1 MPDIFV
7 SNYDKYPVV
16 SAYIDNKLEF
26 ISVVRDSVLNDIYL
40 CRVEN
45 ILKNINSA
53 FVRYGD
59 NEHGYVALKNILPV
73 TVVNREIKSP
83 SELRKGDEI
92 VLQVE
97 AEPLKLKKAKLSSR
111 ISVSG
116 KFVVVTLGRKGVG
129 ASLKISQEERNRLIS
144 GARNHYDDLSGEYN
158 TKLIDTDFGVIVR
171 TEAVNLSDDELD
183 DKLRDDQR
191 TCIEKICNIL
201 SLAKSRKVFSCL
213 QKNDSADEAYHI
225 EKARA
230 FLKTKTSEEPRIL
243 SESVVY
249 SLKKDMDKLL
259 LNRVWLKSGAFLII
273 EQLESFNAIDV
284 NTGKAI
290 AGKGDVTFKVNMEAA
305 DEIFR
310 QIRLRNL
317 TGMILVDFINMK
329 DKEEVQK
336 LCDHVRALARKE
348 VVHTEFVDITG
359 LGIIELTR
367 NKNDK
372 SLKEILQNNNQTVDN
387 MENE

>member
-1 MPDIFV
+1 MTDIFV
-7 SNYDKYPVV
+7 SKYEEYPVV

-26 ISVVRDSVLNDIYL
+26 LSVVRDSVLNDVYL

-59 NEHGYVALKNILPV
+59 DQHGYVALKNVLGI
-73 TVVNREIKSP
+73 TVVNRQIGS
-83 SELRKGDEI
+83 SGELRQGDEI

-116 KFVVVTLGRKGVG
+116 RFCAVTLGRKGVG
-129 ASLKISQEERNRLIS
+129 ASLKLSEEKRTRLIDAGKKCYAELTQEFRS
-144 GARNHYDDLSGEYN
+144 ALC
-158 TKLIDTDFGVIVR
+158 DTDFGVIIR
-171 TEAVNLSDDELD
+171 TDADSLPDDELFD
-183 DKLRDDQR
+183 SIRDDMEA
-191 TCIEKICNIL
+191 CLNKICDIL
-201 SLAKSRKVFSCL
+201 ETAKSRKVFSCL
-213 QKNDSADEAYHI
+213 LKNDSADEEFHI
-225 EKARA
+225 SKAKA
-230 FLKTKTSEEPRIL
+230 FIKTKTEDEPGIL
-243 SESVVY
+243 RESVVY
-249 SLKKDMDKLL
+249 SIKKDIEKLL
-259 LNRVWLKSGAFLII
+259 LNKVWLKSGAFLVI

-290 AGKGDVTFKVNMEAA
+290 SGKGDVIFKVNMEAA

-317 TGMILVDFINMK
+317 TGMILIDFINMK
-329 DKEEVQK
+329 DKSDVQK
-336 LCDHVRALARKE
+336 LCDHVRSLARKE

-372 SLKEILQNNNQTVDN
+372 SLKEILQKHNQTVDN
-387 MENE
+387 IENE

>member
-1 MPDIFV
+1 MADIFV
-7 SNYDKYPVV
+7 SNYDNYPVV

-26 ISVVRDSVLNDIYL
+26 ISVVRDSVLGDIYL

-45 ILKNINSA
+45 ILKNIDSA
-53 FVRYGD
+53 FVRYRD
-59 NEHGYVALKNILPV
+59 DEQGYVALKNILPI
-73 TVVNREIKSP
+73 TVVNRKITSS
-83 SELRKGDEI
+83 SELRQGDEI

-111 ISVSG
+111 LSISG
-116 KFVVVTLGRKGVG
+116 KFVAVTLGRKGVG
-129 ASLKISQEERNRLIS
+129 ASLKISQDDRTRLITC
-144 GARNHYDDLSGEYN
+144 AKKHYKDLVDEYCE
-158 TKLIDTDFGVIVR
+158 KLDGTDFGVIVR
-171 TEAVNLSDDELD
+171 TEAARLSEDDTD
-183 DKLRDDQR
+183 DNIRDDIKA
-191 TCIEKICNIL
+191 CIDKICDIL
-201 SLAKSRKVFSCL
+201 SVAKSRKVFSCL

-230 FLKTKTSEEPRIL
+230 FIRTKTSDEPRIL
-243 SESVVY
+243 NESVVY

-259 LNRVWLKSGAFLII
+259 YNRVWLKSGAFLII

-290 AGKGDVTFKVNMEAA
+290 SGKTDIAYKVNIEAA

-317 TGMILVDFINMK
+317 TGMILIDFINMK
-329 DKEEVQK
+329 DKEDVQK

-372 SLKEILQNNNQTVDN
+372 SLKEILQNNNQSVDN

>member
-1 MPDIFV
+1 MADIFI

-26 ISVVRDSVLNDIYL
+26 VSVVRDSVLGDVYL

-53 FVRYGD
+53 FVRFGD
-59 NEHGYVALKNILPV
+59 DENGYVAIKNILPV
-73 TVVNREIKSP
+73 TVVNRKINSP
-83 SELRKGDEI
+83 SDIRQGDEI

-97 AEPLKLKKAKLSSR
+97 AEPIKLKKAKLSSR

-116 KFVVVTLGRKGVG
+116 KYCAVTLGRKGVG
-129 ASLKISQEERNRLIS
+129 ASLKLKTEDRDWLIS
-144 GARNHYDDLSGEYN
+144 SAKGFFSDVCAGYED
-158 TKLIDTDFGVIVR
+158 KLGDTDIGLIIR
-171 TEAVNLSDDELD
+171 TEAINIPDDELAE
-183 DKLRDDQR
+183 KLRADM
-191 TCIEKICNIL
+191 CECLEKICDIL
-201 SLAKSRKVFSCL
+201 STSRTRTVCSCL
-213 QKNDSADEAYHI
+213 MKNESTDEEYHI
-225 EKARA
+225 EKARS
-230 FLKTKTSEEPRIL
+230 FLKTKVIR
-243 SESVVY
+243 ESVVY

-290 AGKGDVTFKVNMEAA
+290 SGKGDITYKVNMEAA

-317 TGMILVDFINMK
+317 TGMILIDFINMK
-329 DKEEVQK
+329 SKDDVQK
-336 LCDHVRALARKE
+336 LCDHVKALARKE

-372 SLKEILQNNNQTVDN
+372 SLKEILQNNNQSVDN

>member
-83 SELRKGDEI
+83 SELRQGDEV

-116 KFVVVTLGRKGVG
+116 KFVVVT
-129 ASLKISQEERNRLIS
+129 
-144 GARNHYDDLSGEYN
+144 
-158 TKLIDTDFGVIVR
+158 
-171 TEAVNLSDDELD
+171 
-183 DKLRDDQR
+183 
-191 TCIEKICNIL
+191 
-201 SLAKSRKVFSCL
+201 
-213 QKNDSADEAYHI
+213 
-225 EKARA
+225 
-230 FLKTKTSEEPRIL
+230 P
-243 SESVVY
+243 
-249 SLKKDMDKLL
+249 
-259 LNRVWLKSGAFLII
+259 
-273 EQLESFNAIDV
+273 
-284 NTGKAI
+284 
-290 AGKGDVTFKVNMEAA
+290 
-305 DEIFR
+305 
-310 QIRLRNL
+310 
-317 TGMILVDFINMK
+317 
-329 DKEEVQK
+329 
-336 LCDHVRALARKE
+336 
-348 VVHTEFVDITG
+348 
-359 LGIIELTR
+359 
-367 NKNDK
+367 
-372 SLKEILQNNNQTVDN
+372 
-387 MENE
+387 

>member
-1 MPDIFV
+1 MTDIFV
-7 SNYDKYPVV
+7 SKYEEYPVV

-26 ISVVRDSVLNDIYL
+26 LSVVRDSVLNDVYL

-59 NEHGYVALKNILPV
+59 DQHGYVALKNVLGI
-73 TVVNREIKSP
+73 TVVNRQIGS
-83 SELRKGDEI
+83 SGELRQGDEI

-116 KFVVVTLGRKGVG
+116 RFCAVTLGRKGVG
-129 ASLKISQEERNRLIS
+129 ASLKLSEEKRTRLIDAGKKCYAELTQKFRS
-144 GARNHYDDLSGEYN
+144 ALY
-158 TKLIDTDFGVIVR
+158 DTDFGVIIR
-171 TEAVNLSDDELD
+171 TDADSLPDDELFD
-183 DKLRDDQR
+183 SIRDDMEA
-191 TCIEKICNIL
+191 CLNKICDIL
-201 SLAKSRKVFSCL
+201 ETAKSRKVFSCL
-213 QKNDSADEAYHI
+213 LKNDSADEEFHI
-225 EKARA
+225 SKAKA
-230 FLKTKTSEEPRIL
+230 FIKTKTEDEPRIL
-243 SESVVY
+243 RESVVY
-249 SLKKDMDKLL
+249 SIKKDIEKLL
-259 LNRVWLKSGAFLII
+259 LNRVWLKSGAFLVI

-290 AGKGDVTFKVNMEAA
+290 SGKGDVIFKVNMEAA

-317 TGMILVDFINMK
+317 TGMILIDFINMK
-329 DKEEVQK
+329 DKSDVQK
-336 LCDHVRALARKE
+336 LCDHVRSLARKE

-372 SLKEILQNNNQTVDN
+372 SLKEILQKHNQTVDN
-387 MENE
+387 IENG

>member
-1 MPDIFV
+1 MTDIFV
-7 SNYDKYPVV
+7 SKYEEYPVV

-26 ISVVRDSVLNDIYL
+26 LSIVRDSVLNDVYL

-59 NEHGYVALKNILPV
+59 DQHGYVALKNVLGI
-73 TVVNREIKSP
+73 TVINRHVGS
-83 SELRKGDEI
+83 SAELRQGDEI

-116 KFVVVTLGRKGVG
+116 RFCAVTLGRKGVG
-129 ASLKISQEERNRLIS
+129 ASLKLSEEKRTRLIDS
-144 GARNHYDDLSGEYN
+144 GKSCYMEL
-158 TKLIDTDFGVIVR
+158 TKQFGAVLGDTDFGVIIR
-171 TEAVNLSDDELD
+171 TEADTLSDEELSD
-183 DKLRDDQR
+183 SIRDDME
-191 TCIEKICNIL
+191 TCLNKICDIL
-201 SLAKSRKVFSCL
+201 ETAKSRKVFSCL
-213 QKNDSADEAYHI
+213 LKNDSSDEEFHI
-225 EKARA
+225 SKAKA
-230 FLKTKTSEEPRIL
+230 FIKTKTDEEPRIL
-243 SESVVY
+243 NESVVY
-249 SLKKDMDKLL
+249 SLKKDIEKLL
-259 LNRVWLKSGAFLII
+259 FNRVWLKSGAFLVI

-290 AGKGDVTFKVNMEAA
+290 SGKGDVIFKVNMEAA

-317 TGMILVDFINMK
+317 TGMILIDFINMK
-329 DKEEVQK
+329 DNTDVQK
-336 LCDHVRALARKE
+336 LCDHVRSLARKE
-348 VVHTEFVDITG
+348 MVHTEFVDITG

-372 SLKEILQNNNQTVDN
+372 SLKEILQKHNQTVDN
-387 MENE
+387 IENG

>member
-1 MPDIFV
+1 MTDIFV
-7 SNYDKYPVV
+7 SKYEEYPVV

-26 ISVVRDSVLNDIYL
+26 LSVVRDSVLNDVYL

-59 NEHGYVALKNILPV
+59 DQHGYVALKNVLGI
-73 TVVNREIKSP
+73 TVVNRQIGS
-83 SELRKGDEI
+83 SGELRQGDEI

-116 KFVVVTLGRKGVG
+116 RFCAVTLGRKGVG
-129 ASLKISQEERNRLIS
+129 ASLKLSEGKRTRLIDAGKKCYVELTQEFRS
-144 GARNHYDDLSGEYN
+144 ALC
-158 TKLIDTDFGVIVR
+158 DTDFGVIIR
-171 TEAVNLSDDELD
+171 TDTDSLPDDELFD
-183 DKLRDDQR
+183 SIRDDMEA
-191 TCIEKICNIL
+191 CLNKICDIL
-201 SLAKSRKVFSCL
+201 ETAKSRKVFSCL
-213 QKNDSADEAYHI
+213 LKNDSADEEFHI
-225 EKARA
+225 SKAKA
-230 FLKTKTSEEPRIL
+230 FIKTKTEDEPGIL
-243 SESVVY
+243 RESVVY
-249 SLKKDMDKLL
+249 SIKKDIEKLL
-259 LNRVWLKSGAFLII
+259 LNRVWLKSGAFLVI

-290 AGKGDVTFKVNMEAA
+290 SGKGDVIFKVNMEAA

-317 TGMILVDFINMK
+317 TGMILIDFINMK
-329 DKEEVQK
+329 DKSDVQK
-336 LCDHVRALARKE
+336 LCDHVRSLARKE

-372 SLKEILQNNNQTVDN
+372 SLKEILQKHNQTVDN
-387 MENE
+387 IENG

>member
-116 KFVVVTLGRKGVG
+116 KFVVVTLGRKGIG

-144 GARNHYDDLSGEYN
+144 SARNHYDDLSGEYN

>member
-1 MPDIFV
+1 MTDIFI
-7 SNYDKYPVV
+7 SCYDKYPIV
-16 SAYIDNKLEF
+16 SAYIDNRLEF

-59 NEHGYVALKNILPV
+59 DEKGYVSLKNVLGI
-73 TVVNREIKSP
+73 TVVNRDVTSA
-83 SELRKGDEI
+83 SELRQGDEI

-97 AEPLKLKKAKLSSR
+97 AEPVKLKKAKLSSR
-111 ISVSG
+111 IAIPG
-116 KFVVVTLGRKGVG
+116 KYCVVTLGIKGVG
-129 ASLKISQEERNRLIS
+129 ASLKLSQDIRNRLIEDAKDAYKEVS
-144 GARNHYDDLSGEYN
+144 LEYSPRISQ
-158 TKLIDTDFGVIVR
+158 TEFGVIVR
-171 TEAVNLSDDELD
+171 TEAANLSEEEYRELIG
-183 DKLRDDQR
+183 RDIR
-191 TCIEKICNIL
+191 ECIERICDIL
-201 SLAKSRKVFSCL
+201 DTAKTRKVFSCL
-213 QKNDSADEAYHI
+213 LKNNSVDEEFHI
-225 EKARA
+225 EKARS
-230 FLKTKTSEEPRIL
+230 FIKTRNTDDPRIL
-243 SESVVY
+243 RESVNY
-249 SLKKDMDKLL
+249 SLKKDIDKLL
-259 LNRVWLKSGAFLII
+259 LNRVWLKSGAFLVI

-290 AGKGDVTFKVNMEAA
+290 SGKTDAIFKVNMEAA

-317 TGMILVDFINMK
+317 TGMILIDFINMK
-329 DKEEVQK
+329 DKENVNK
-336 LCDHVRALARKE
+336 LCDHVKDLAKRDM
-348 VVHTEFVDITG
+348 VHTEFIDITG

-387 MENE
+387 IENE

>member
-1 MPDIFV
+1 MTDIFV
-7 SNYDKYPVV
+7 SKYEEYPVV

-26 ISVVRDSVLNDIYL
+26 LSVVRDSVLNDVYL

-59 NEHGYVALKNILPV
+59 DQHGYVALKNVLGI
-73 TVVNREIKSP
+73 TVVNRQIGS
-83 SELRKGDEI
+83 SGELRQGDEI

-116 KFVVVTLGRKGVG
+116 RFCAVTLGRKGVG
-129 ASLKISQEERNRLIS
+129 ASLKLSEEKRTRLIDAGKKCYAELTQKFRS
-144 GARNHYDDLSGEYN
+144 ALY
-158 TKLIDTDFGVIVR
+158 DTDFGVIIR
-171 TEAVNLSDDELD
+171 TDADSLPDDELFD
-183 DKLRDDQR
+183 SIRDDMEA
-191 TCIEKICNIL
+191 CLNKICDIL
-201 SLAKSRKVFSCL
+201 ETAKSRKVFSCL
-213 QKNDSADEAYHI
+213 LKNDSADEEFHI
-225 EKARA
+225 SKAKA
-230 FLKTKTSEEPRIL
+230 FIKTKTEDEPRIL
-243 SESVVY
+243 RESVVY
-249 SLKKDMDKLL
+249 SIKKDIEKLL
-259 LNRVWLKSGAFLII
+259 LNRVWLKSGAFLVI

-290 AGKGDVTFKVNMEAA
+290 SGKGDVIFKVNMEAA

-317 TGMILVDFINMK
+317 TGMILIDFINMK
-329 DKEEVQK
+329 GKSDVQK
-336 LCDHVRALARKE
+336 LCDHVRSLARKE

-359 LGIIELTR
+359 LGVIELTR

-372 SLKEILQNNNQTVDN
+372 SLKEILQKHNQTVDN
-387 MENE
+387 IENG

>member
-1 MPDIFV
+1 MTDIFV
-7 SNYDKYPVV
+7 SKYEEYPVV

-26 ISVVRDSVLNDIYL
+26 LSVVRDSVLNDVYL

-59 NEHGYVALKNILPV
+59 DQHGYVALKNVLGI
-73 TVVNREIKSP
+73 TVVNRQIGS
-83 SELRKGDEI
+83 SGELRQGDEI

-116 KFVVVTLGRKGVG
+116 RFCAVTLGRKGVG
-129 ASLKISQEERNRLIS
+129 ASLKLSEEKRTRLIDAGKKCYAELTQKFRS
-144 GARNHYDDLSGEYN
+144 ALY
-158 TKLIDTDFGVIVR
+158 DTDFGVIIR
-171 TEAVNLSDDELD
+171 TDADSLPDDELFD
-183 DKLRDDQR
+183 SIRDDMEA
-191 TCIEKICNIL
+191 CLNKICDIL
-201 SLAKSRKVFSCL
+201 ETAKSRKVFSCL
-213 QKNDSADEAYHI
+213 LKNDSADEEFHI
-225 EKARA
+225 SKAKA
-230 FLKTKTSEEPRIL
+230 FIKTKTEDEPRIL
-243 SESVVY
+243 RESVVY
-249 SLKKDMDKLL
+249 SIKKDIEKLL
-259 LNRVWLKSGAFLII
+259 LNRVWLKSGAFLVI

-290 AGKGDVTFKVNMEAA
+290 SGKGDVIFKVNMEAA

-317 TGMILVDFINMK
+317 TGMILIDFINMK
-329 DKEEVQK
+329 GKSDVQK
-336 LCDHVRALARKE
+336 LCDHVRSLARKE

-372 SLKEILQNNNQTVDN
+372 SLKEILQKHNQTVDN
-387 MENE
+387 IENG

>member
-26 ISVVRDSVLNDIYL
+26 ISVVRDSALNDIYL

-83 SELRKGDEI
+83 SELRQGDEV

-111 ISVSG
+111 ISASG
-116 KFVVVTLGRKGVG
+116 KYVAVTLGRKGVG
-129 ASLKISQEERNRLIS
+129 ASLKISQEERNRLIAC
-144 GARNHYDDLSGEYN
+144 ARKHYNELSDEYSL
-158 TKLIDTDFGVIVR
+158 KLADTDFGVIVR
-171 TEAVNLSDDELD
+171 TEAVNLSEDELD
-183 DKLRDDQR
+183 ECLRDDLR
-191 TCIEKICNIL
+191 ACIGKICDIL
-201 SLAKSRKVFSCL
+201 SVAKSRKVFSCL

-225 EKARA
+225 EKARV
-230 FLKTKTSEEPRIL
+230 FLRTKTSEEPRIL
-243 SESVVY
+243 NESVVY

-259 LNRVWLKSGAFLII
+259 MNRVWLKSGAFLII

-317 TGMILVDFINMK
+317 TGMILIDFINMK
-329 DKEEVQK
+329 DNEEVQK

>member
-83 SELRKGDEI
+83 SELRQGDEV